1 MPQMSER
8 LEFRGVFKA
17 LDREGT
23 SYFIDVFQLLHDGS
37 ASLAGGVMLYR
48 TPDGQAVKRVREGV
62 YEIEE
67 SRIRLRMV
75 AANRQ

>member
-1 MPQMSER
+1 MSER
-8 LEFRGVFKA
+8 IEFRGVFKA

-23 SYFIDVFQLLHDGS
+23 NYFIDVFQVMPDGWEGQ
-37 ASLAGGVMLYR
+37 AGGVMLYR